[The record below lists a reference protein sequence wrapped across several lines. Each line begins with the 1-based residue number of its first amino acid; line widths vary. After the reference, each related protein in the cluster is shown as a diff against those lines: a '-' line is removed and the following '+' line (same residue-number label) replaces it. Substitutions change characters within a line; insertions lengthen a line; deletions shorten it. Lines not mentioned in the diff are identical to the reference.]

1 MIALIGRMIFVAI
14 DGLQLLRDVWALVV
28 LGAVLVCAAVSDVR
42 SGKIYNWTTYP
53 AVAVGLIGH
62 TLSGGLSGYE
72 NSMGLTGALA
82 GLAVGFGPM
91 LLAWWAGGIGG
102 GDAKLMAAV
111 GALGGWRFA
120 MAAMFYGFLVA
131 AIMAVMV
138 MLRRRILRRTLGR
151 VLTFLYLLV
160 TPSRPA
166 DPSTPDSPKI
176 AFGLA
181 LCIGAALALI
191 EAAVRG
197 PLVGKLLLGI

>member
-1 MIALIGRMIFVAI
+1 
-14 DGLQLLRDVWALVV
+14 
-28 LGAVLVCAAVSDVR
+28 
-42 SGKIYNWTTYP
+42 
-53 AVAVGLIGH
+53 
-62 TLSGGLSGYE
+62 
-72 NSMGLTGALA
+72 
-82 GLAVGFGPM
+82 
-91 LLAWWAGGIGG
+91 
-102 GDAKLMAAV
+102 
-111 GALGGWRFA
+111 
-120 MAAMFYGFLVA
+120 MAAMFCGFLVA

-160 TPSRPA
+160 TPSKPA